1 MNRSLRFLLLLF
13 SLLVVGPAW
22 AADSLPLELA
32 LRRVLETYP
41 PLQVAELR
49 AQRARWERAKVESQ
63 LGWTLTGQAGALHDL
78 SFLGTPVDRADI
90 GTGLE
95 RKLSTGASVG
105 LGAKYVYENNALTFS
120 PLLPNPSYSTN
131 LDLYYR
137 HPLGQGADNP
147 DYKQGLVS
155 AKAGENIA
163 GAERRTLR
171 DQVVRQTIDLFYAS
185 ALTRTR
191 MQYARQTID
200 RAKRL
205 KKYIQDN
212 ARLGLTEEKDL
223 LQAEAQLR
231 AHLAEHKGLQ
241 VLWEQQR
248 TALNHLMGRP
258 WNAEFKP
265 LRNGPFSPVAENF
278 PSLLEE
284 VTDNSMELQKYQARV
299 RLAEA
304 AIVRRRD
311 ANKSKWDVVLSVG
324 NRSKRGDDP
333 SGNTIDVSD
342 VAGGLRLEYRRALD
356 RQGPDAELSQ
366 ALLDRSIALQEIQAV
381 QLRLRYELSGLLAEI
396 NATHSA
402 LDSYRR
408 RLSSEGKKLKEAR
421 QRYRA
426 GRTDTSRLIQF
437 ENELHLATLAVEQ
450 QKIDLARKHVRL
462 ELLRGTLWASILP
475 EAHAGKES
483 AP

>member
-1 MNRSLRFLLLLF
+1 MKRSLRFLLLLF

-22 AADSLPLELA
+22 AADSLSLELA

-41 PLQVAELR
+41 PLQVAELL
-49 AQRARWERAKVESQ
+49 AQRARWERPKVESQ
-63 LGWTLTGQAGALHDL
+63 LGWTLTGQAGVSHDL
-78 SFLGTPVDRADI
+78 SFLGTPADRADI

-105 LGAKYVYENNALTFS
+105 LGAKYVYENNELTFS

-137 HPLGQGADNP
+137 HPLGRGADNP

-155 AKAGENIA
+155 AKAGKNIA
-163 GAERRTLR
+163 EAEQRTLR

-185 ALTRTR
+185 ALTRAR
-191 MQYARQTID
+191 MRYAQQAID

-205 KKYIQDN
+205 KKYIRDS

-231 AHLAEHKGLQ
+231 AHLAEYQGLQ

-258 WNAEFKP
+258 WSEEFEP
-265 LRNGPFSPVAENF
+265 LRNGPFSPVAEDF

-284 VTDNSMELQKYQARV
+284 ATDNNTELQKYQARV

-311 ANKSKWDVVLSVG
+311 ANKNKWDVVLSVG
-324 NRSKRGDDP
+324 NRSKSGDDP

-342 VAGGLRLEYRRALD
+342 VAGGMRLEYRRALD
-356 RQGPDAELSQ
+356 RQGLDAELSQ

-381 QLRLRYELSGLLAEI
+381 QVRLRYELSGLLAEI

-402 LDSYRR
+402 LDSHRR
-408 RLSSEGKKLKEAR
+408 RLSSEQKKLKEAR
-421 QRYRA
+421 QRYRT

-437 ENELHLATLAVEQ
+437 ENELHLAALAVEQ

-462 ELLRGTLWASILP
+462 EVLRGTLWASVLP

-483 AP
+483 TP